1 MTVQLAI
8 TFPLGTLVRLSASFT
23 REPTQEEI
31 DDGTADD
38 ADDWQPI
45 DPDTVSARV
54 LAPDA
59 TVSLHDYLGS
69 PEDIERDDVGEYHL
83 DITPEQA
90 GVWYFRFESTGDGSA
105 ADEHSFTVAAS
116 AFP

>member
-1 MTVQLAI
+1 MTVQLGI
-8 TFPLGTLVRLSASFT
+8 TFPFGTLVRLTASFT

-54 LAPDA
+54 MAPDA
-59 TVSLHDYLGS
+59 TVTNHDYLGS
-69 PEDIERDDVGEYHL
+69 PNDIENDGVGEYHL
-83 DITPEQA
+83 DVTPDQA
-90 GVWYFRFESTGDGSA
+90 GRWYFRFESSGDGQA
-105 ADEHSFTVAAS
+105 ANEHYFDVDAS
-116 AFP
+116 VFP